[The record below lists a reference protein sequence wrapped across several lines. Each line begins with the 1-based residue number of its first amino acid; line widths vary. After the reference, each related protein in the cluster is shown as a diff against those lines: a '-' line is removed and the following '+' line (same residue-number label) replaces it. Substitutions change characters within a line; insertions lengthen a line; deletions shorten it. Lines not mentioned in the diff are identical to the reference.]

1 MKWYV
6 WTLLIVI
13 TALLAYSIG
22 YANGLDFALTKAI
35 FASNVLFD
43 ISPSPRFQQTI
54 QSFPQL
60 LKIMS
65 DKDWK
70 KMGINTSIQAY
81 KDVQWDEIN
90 KTLTNMVRF
99 HG

>member
-1 MKWYV
+1 MWC
-6 WTLLIVI
+6 TITGLLM
-13 TALLAYSIG
+13 YSIG
-22 YANGLDFALTKAI
+22 YANGIDMALQKAI

-43 ISPSPRFQQTI
+43 ISPSPRFQQII

-65 DKDWK
+65 DEDWK
-70 KMGINTSIQAY
+70 KMGINTNITAY
-81 KDVQWDEIN
+81 RQTQWDEIN
-90 KTLTNMVRF
+90 KTLGQMVKY